1 MIYKEYDCVIA
12 GSGPAGMTAALYM
25 CRAGYKTALICGNDF
40 PGSLGKINLIENY
53 PGVNS
58 CSGMDLAM
66 QMYSQL
72 DQFESSNLLDRIM
85 FLDAMYYEQHDDKVH
100 IYINDYEHVLIGKTY
115 IECIGGEHNILGIKS
130 ETQYFGNGISFCA
143 TCDGP
148 LYKDKNVAII
158 GGGNSAIDFALTLSK
173 YCREVLIIH
182 RRNEFRASPYMIDKV
197 TTLKNISY
205 VLNTNVID
213 FNKDTVKDTFCITI
227 NNNINTEVL
236 TGIHGIFYA
245 LGFKSKKLENKSP
258 NDTKNIF
265 YAGDCVDEK
274 YRQVIT
280 ACGDGCKA
288 ALDAISFLQIS

>member
-1 MIYKEYDCVIA
+1 
-12 GSGPAGMTAALYM
+12 MTAALYM

-58 CSGMDLAM
+58 CSGIDLAM

-72 DQFESSNLLDRIM
+72 DQFEQSNLLDRIM
-85 FLDAMYYEQHDDKVH
+85 FLDAMYYEQKDNMVH
-100 IYINDYEHVLIGKTY
+100 VYLNDYEHVLVGKTY
-115 IECIGGEHNILGIKS
+115 IECIGGKHNTLGLYNES
-130 ETQYFGNGISFCA
+130 EYFGNGISFCA

-148 LYKDKNVAII
+148 LYKDKNVVIV
-158 GGGNSAIDFALTLSK
+158 GGGNSAIDFALTLSN

-182 RRNEFRASPYMIDKV
+182 RRNEFRATPYMIDKIKTV
-197 TTLKNISY
+197 KNISY
-205 VLNTNVID
+205 ELNTNIIEI
-213 FNKDTVKDTFCITI
+213 NKDTVRDTFYITI

-236 TGIHGIFYA
+236 TGVHGIFYA
-245 LGFKSKKLENKSP
+245 LGFKSNKLENKSP
-258 NDTKNIF
+258 NNIKNIF

>member
-1 MIYKEYDCVIA
+1 MLED
-12 GSGPAGMTAALYM
+12 GPAGITAALYM
-25 CRAGYKTALICGNDF
+25 CRAGYKTVLLMGNDCF
-40 PGSLGKINLIENY
+40 GSLGKISIIENY
-53 PGVNS
+53 PGIKS
-58 CSGMDLAM
+58 ISGFDLGI
-66 QMYSQL
+66 QMNSQL
-72 DQFESSNLLDRIM
+72 DEFEETGMLKRIY
-85 FLDAMYYEQHDDKVH
+85 FIDAMYYEQIDNTVKV
-100 IYINDYEHVLIGKTY
+100 YLNDYEHILIGKTY
-115 IECIGGEHNILGIKS
+115 IECIGGKHNTLGIES
-130 ETQYFGNGISFCA
+130 ENQYFGNGISFCA

-173 YCREVLIIH
+173 YCNQVMIIH

-197 TTLKNISY
+197 KTLKNISY
-205 VLNTNVID
+205 VLNTNVIG
-213 FNKDTVKDTFCITI
+213 FSKDTVRDTFCITI
-227 NNNINTEVL
+227 NNNSNTEVL
-236 TGIHGIFYA
+236 TGVHGIFYA
-245 LGFKSKKLENKSP
+245 LGFKSNKLENKSP